1 METVAHTYHQVIG
14 ILETIELIADMKK
27 ETPCEMYF
35 QSQHLIEILG
45 IRVAKQIVAHTGINR
60 ENRHHKL
67 SASRKPPRNLME
79 KRRTIEFHLVPVSPF
94 NPIAPDVRT
103 LVILHIER
111 DTRPQKRRLKLYIGA
126 KLRPAIPK

>member
-1 METVAHTYHQVIG
+1 MKTVAESYHQVIG
-14 ILETIELIADMKK
+14 ILETVELIADMQK

-35 QSQHLIEILG
+35 QRQHLIEILG

-79 KRRTIEFHLVPVSPF
+79 KRRTNKISPPPRKSLQP
-94 NPIAPDVRT
+94 NNS
-103 LVILHIER
+103 
-111 DTRPQKRRLKLYIGA
+111 
-126 KLRPAIPK
+126 

>member
-1 METVAHTYHQVIG
+1 MKTVAESYHQVIG
-14 ILETIELIADMKK
+14 ILETVELIADMQK

-35 QSQHLIEILG
+35 QRQHLIEILG

-79 KRRTIEFHLVPVSPF
+79 K
-94 NPIAPDVRT
+94 
-103 LVILHIER
+103 
-111 DTRPQKRRLKLYIGA
+111 
-126 KLRPAIPK
+126 PADE